1 MKTDILSRK
10 DQVDTMDDNRDIK
23 LLKDELWM
31 RQMKIEA
38 KVMII
43 RKSQVV
49 EETTLLDEIRS
60 NQTREQKV
68 QKELEKN
75 EGQV

>member
-1 MKTDILSRK
+1 
-10 DQVDTMDDNRDIK
+10 MDDNRDIK
-23 LLKDELWM
+23 LLKNELWM

-43 RKSQVV
+43 KKSQVV

-75 EGQV
+75 EEQV

>member
-1 MKTDILSRK
+1 
-10 DQVDTMDDNRDIK
+10 MDDNRDIK
-23 LLKDELWM
+23 LLKNELWM

-43 RKSQVV
+43 KKSQVV

-68 QKELEKN
+68 
-75 EGQV
+75 

>member
-1 MKTDILSRK
+1 MKADVLSRK
-10 DQVDTMDDNRDIK
+10 NQVDTMDDNRDIK
-23 LLKDELWM
+23 LLKNELWM

-43 RKSQVV
+43 KKSQVV

-68 QKELEKN
+68 
-75 EGQV
+75 

>member
-1 MKTDILSRK
+1 MKADVLSRK
-10 DQVDTMDDNRDIK
+10 NQVDTMDDNRDIK
-23 LLKDELWM
+23 LLKNELWM

-68 QKELEKN
+68 
-75 EGQV
+75 

>member
-1 MKTDILSRK
+1 MKADVLSRK
-10 DQVDTMDDNRDIK
+10 DQVDTMNDNRDIK
-23 LLKDELWM
+23 LLKNELWM

-68 QKELEKN
+68 
-75 EGQV
+75 

>member
-1 MKTDILSRK
+1 
-10 DQVDTMDDNRDIK
+10 MDDNRDIK
-23 LLKDELWM
+23 LLKNELWM

-43 RKSQVV
+43 KKSQVV